1 MRFTLRPALFAL
13 ALIVSVLRCL
23 SLQAQDPVPPAA
35 PAIAPQDIPP
45 PKPGEPKPGEIVRP
59 WQPGDPEP
67 RGPLQIVVIDGQD
80 GVNILKKKRAVQPVV
95 EVRDGRN
102 TPISGASVTFSSPTD
117 GPSVLFSN
125 GLRSISVLTDATGRA
140 TVDGL
145 KPLSLGQFQITVASS
160 FRSLS
165 ATAPISLTNV
175 LKAEAT
181 PDASTRAAK
190 GSGMSGK
197 TIAILVGVGVAA
209 AAGIGIGLSG
219 HGTTSSTSSTSTTA
233 TIGTGSG
240 GSVGAP
246 H

>member
-1 MRFTLRPALFAL
+1 MRFTFRAALFAL
-13 ALIVSVLRCL
+13 ALTISVLRCP
-23 SLQAQDPVPPAA
+23 SLQAQD
-35 PAIAPQDIPP
+35 IPP
-45 PKPGEPKPGEIVRP
+45 PKPGEIVRP

-67 RGPLQIVVIDGQD
+67 KGPLQIIVIEGQD

-117 GPSVLFSN
+117 GPSLTFSN

-140 TVDGL
+140 TVDEL
-145 KPLSLGQFQITVASS
+145 KPLSLGQFQLNVASS

-165 ATAPISLTNV
+165 ATATISLTNV
-175 LKAEAT
+175 LKAEPH
-181 PDASTRAAK
+181 PDASTRASK

-197 TIAILVGVGVAA
+197 TIAILVGVGIAA
-209 AAGIGIGLSG
+209 AAGIGVGLAG
-219 HGTTSSTSSTSTTA
+219 HGSTSSTSSTSTTA

>member
-1 MRFTLRPALFAL
+1 MFAL
-13 ALIVSVLRCL
+13 ALIISILRCP
-23 SLQAQDPVPPAA
+23 SLQAQDPAAPAA

-45 PKPGEPKPGEIVRP
+45 PKPGEVVRP

-67 RGPLQIVVIDGQD
+67 RGPLQIVVIEGQD
-80 GVNILKKKRAVQPVV
+80 GINILKKKRAVQPVV

-117 GPSVLFSN
+117 GPSVTFSN

-145 KPLSLGQFQITVASS
+145 KPLSLGQFQLTVESS

-165 ATAPISLTNV
+165 ATATISLTNV
-175 LKAEAT
+175 LKAEQT

-190 GSGMSGK
+190 GSTGMSSK
-197 TIAILVGVGVAA
+197 TIAILVGVAVAA
-209 AAGIGIGLSG
+209 AAGIGIALAG
-219 HGTTSSTSSTSTTA
+219 HGSGSSTSSTSSTTA

>member
-1 MRFTLRPALFAL
+1 MRFTRRPALLAL
-13 ALIVSVLRCL
+13 ALIFSGLRCPYL
-23 SLQAQDPVPPAA
+23 EAQEPTPPTAPAA
-35 PAIAPQDIPP
+35 TQDIPP
-45 PKPGEPKPGEIVRP
+45 PRPGEVVRP

-67 RGPLQIVVIDGQD
+67 KGPLQIVVIDGQD
-80 GVNILKKKRAVQPVV
+80 GINILKKKRAVQPVV

-102 TPISGASVTFSSPTD
+102 TPISGASVTFSSPTN
-117 GPSVLFSN
+117 GPSLLFSN

-140 TVDGL
+140 TVDDL
-145 KPLSLGQFQITVASS
+145 KPLSLGQFQITVESS

-165 ATAPISLTNV
+165 ATATISLTNV
-175 LKAEAT
+175 LRAAPN

-197 TIAILVGVGVAA
+197 TIAILVGVAVAA
-209 AAGIGIGLSG
+209 AAGIGVGLAG
-219 HGTTSSTSSTSTTA
+219 HGSSSSSSSTSTTA